1 MYKHLVTALRAQCT
15 IQNRCHKYKK
25 THEAVFFRSD
35 RDLTIICVNTCI
47 VVFSV

>member
-25 THEAVFFRSD
+25 KTHEAVFFRSD
-35 RDLTIICVNTCI
+35 LAIEI
-47 VVFSV
+47 